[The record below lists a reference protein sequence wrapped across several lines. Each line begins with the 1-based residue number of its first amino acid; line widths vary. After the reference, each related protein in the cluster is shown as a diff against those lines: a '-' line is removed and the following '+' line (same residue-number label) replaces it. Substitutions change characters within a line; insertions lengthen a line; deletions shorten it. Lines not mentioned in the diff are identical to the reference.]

1 MMRALFGRRV
11 RRALFDIMG
20 AIVIV
25 SVGVVL
31 MLAYFDV
38 LVK

>member
-1 MMRALFGRRV
+1 M
-11 RRALFDIMG
+11 RRALFDTIG
-20 AIVIV
+20 ALLLIA
-25 SVGVVL
+25 GAAAL

>member
-1 MMRALFGRRV
+1 MNRIKTKT

-25 SVGVVL
+25 GVGVVL

-38 LVK
+38 LTK

>member
-1 MMRALFGRRV
+1 M
-11 RRALFDIMG
+11 RRALFDALG
-20 AIVIV
+20 ALVLV
-25 SVGVVL
+25 AGLLAL

>member
-1 MMRALFGRRV
+1 MYPLFGRRI
-11 RRALFDIMG
+11 RRALFDILG
-20 AIVIV
+20 AVVVV